1 MKITGINNS
10 GAKEGIIVFGRIS
23 SDLELLTKSK
33 QYNYFYLHR
42 LQFFIPSIF
51 LDREIMSQ
59 KKYFDATDRRS
70 REQNQ
75 QLKKHLLKILKYF
88 KEKANVKYIFAA
100 SYNFFEHQ
108 EWANAGK
115 ELGIELII
123 YYKEES

>member
-1 MKITGINNS
+1 MKKILSKFIKFLIRVCLRLNLHFLFALLIMKITGINNS

-59 KKYFDATDRRS
+59 K
-70 REQNQ
+70 
-75 QLKKHLLKILKYF
+75 
-88 KEKANVKYIFAA
+88 IF
-100 SYNFFEHQ
+100 
-108 EWANAGK
+108 
-115 ELGIELII
+115 
-123 YYKEES
+123 